1 MKKFYFVIVF
11 SLLAFIGYGQCGQ
24 TDAPVFV
31 STSNNPII
39 GSWVDGDIE
48 LTDGNNTYNYSV
60 TEFDNIV
67 ANVAFGTYNY
77 TFTRP
82 GACDTTGT
90 VVVDCSTI
98 EAQSGNVF
106 LPIFSED
113 QTSANVFVSTSNN
126 PIIGSWVDGDIEL
139 TDGNNTYNYSVTE
152 FDNIVANVAFGT
164 YNYTFTRPGACDT
177 TGTVVIDCSTIEAQ
191 SGNVFLPIFSEDQTS
206 ANVFVSTSSNP
217 IIGAWVDGDIE
228 LTDGNNTYN
237 YSVTEF
243 DNIVANVAFG
253 TYNYTFTRPGA
264 CDVTGTVD
272 VNCSTIEAQ
281 SGNVFL
287 PIFSEDQTSANVFV
301 STSSNPII
309 GAWVDG
315 DIELTDGNN
324 TYNYSVTEF
333 DNIVANVA

>member
-1 MKKFYFVIVF
+1 
-11 SLLAFIGYGQCGQ
+11 
-24 TDAPVFV
+24 
-31 STSNNPII
+31 
-39 GSWVDGDIE
+39 
-48 LTDGNNTYNYSV
+48 SV

-82 GACDTTGT
+82 GACDVTGT
-90 VVVDCSTI
+90 V
-98 EAQSGNVF
+98 
-106 LPIFSED
+106 
-113 QTSANVFVSTSNN
+113 
-126 PIIGSWVDGDIEL
+126 
-139 TDGNNTYNYSVTE
+139 
-152 FDNIVANVAFGT
+152 
-164 YNYTFTRPGACDT
+164 
-177 TGTVVIDCSTIEAQ
+177 TVDCSTIEAQ

-264 CDVTGTVD
+264 CDVTGTVTVD
-272 VNCSTIEAQ
+272 CSTIEAQ

-287 PIFSEDQTSANVFV
+287 PIFSEDASIDSSVTQNAEMLTANVSGVGIEYQWVDCNNGNAPINGETNQMFTATTNGSYAVIITNTNCGVSDTSACFEVNTLSV
-301 STSSNPII
+301 TSIETPLSIKVYPNPVVNSVNISLGRTYEDVNI
-309 GAWVDG
+309 KVYSITGQLINSINKTNSVDCNLDMANLPSG
-315 DIELTDGNN
+315 NYILKINADGNIK
-324 TYNYSVTEF
+324 SS
-333 DNIVANVA
+333 IVIKK